1 MVFRFVHAITK
12 YSMELFDW
20 DRWPARILCPREG
33 QNSDQKQDTLAH
45 RERNVNV
52 TSGGQFFDIAE
63 AWGRYARRAD
73 EWTDGRTDEGSGYD
87 CDITVGT

>member
-1 MVFRFVHAITK
+1 M
-12 YSMELFDW
+12 
-20 DRWPARILCPREG
+20 
-33 QNSDQKQDTLAH
+33 LAH